1 MGIHMRGKWVRD
13 SKVQWRCYR
22 HVARPVWVFDH
33 PLTTYLAQVRALV
46 SWSTPHLSSRTTTR
60 TKTSTAHHPRPQ
72 LHNPAPSGDMLLL
85 AASSS
90 MFPVIGH
97 WNSATAQRTLLERPT
112 NSCCAFRLVI
122 SPHDFVT
129 RERRRAHNVEL
140 EHRSHTAPQLLT
152 AHPAQHDLLQWC
164 HVEAEHLHQEVRAPA
179 MRSILQP
186 WHTGTCCSGSVQNP
200 PRAAMER
207 HARWWSVDSIHVN
220 VTAPLHNIAQC
231 APYQHTLRAHPTRTH
246 STARRNTAL

>member
-1 MGIHMRGKWVRD
+1 MFRG
-13 SKVQWRCYR
+13 
-22 HVARPVWVFDH
+22 
-33 PLTTYLAQVRALV
+33 
-46 SWSTPHLSSRTTTR
+46 
-60 TKTSTAHHPRPQ
+60 AHHTSLRAPQ
-72 LHNPAPSGDMLLL
+72 PQPKPAQHITQGHSCTIVLRVVTCCCWLLQV
-85 AASSS
+85 
-90 MFPVIGH
+90 PVPCDRSLEQRY
-97 WNSATAQRTLLERPT
+97 SATHTPRTSHE
-112 NSCCAFRLVI
+112 LVLCL
-122 SPHDFVT
+122 PLGYFPA

>member
-1 MGIHMRGKWVRD
+1 
-13 SKVQWRCYR
+13 
-22 HVARPVWVFDH
+22 
-33 PLTTYLAQVRALV
+33 
-46 SWSTPHLSSRTTTR
+46 
-60 TKTSTAHHPRPQ
+60 
-72 LHNPAPSGDMLLL
+72 
-85 AASSS
+85 
-90 MFPVIGH
+90 
-97 WNSATAQRTLLERPT
+97 
-112 NSCCAFRLVI
+112 
-122 SPHDFVT
+122 
-129 RERRRAHNVEL
+129 L

-152 AHPAQHDLLQWC
+152 AHPAGQHMQHDLLQWC

-231 APYQHTLRAHPTRTH
+231 APHQHTLRAHPTRTH
-246 STARRNTAL
+246 STARRNTALQRAQQPSGVAFHNHAAQRLMLQRQRAEPTPGQWEQFVCLFVRVLLVLVLLKPEPRAACGKLGKSIVRRERECARC

>member
-1 MGIHMRGKWVRD
+1 
-13 SKVQWRCYR
+13 
-22 HVARPVWVFDH
+22 
-33 PLTTYLAQVRALV
+33 
-46 SWSTPHLSSRTTTR
+46 
-60 TKTSTAHHPRPQ
+60 
-72 LHNPAPSGDMLLL
+72 LL

-207 HARWWSVDSIHVN
+207 HARWWSVDSISCQRHCTPAQHRPVR
-220 VTAPLHNIAQC
+220 TAPAYAARAPHTHTQHGTAQHS
-231 APYQHTLRAHPTRTH
+231 AAKG
-246 STARRNTAL
+246 STAVGRGISQPCSTAAHAAASACRTTPGQREIICLFVCLCGFARFGFAATKPRAACGKLGKSIVRRERECARC